1 MLFLYV
7 MTARPWQTD
16 FFLQHKARYI
26 SNVFLYVFYIY
37 MKEKSKAEL
46 PHILEPT
53 QKNLTKNERIAIPVR
68 FCFVSVLIN
77 HGFSFLY

>member
-1 MLFLYV
+1 
-7 MTARPWQTD
+7 
-16 FFLQHKARYI
+16 
-26 SNVFLYVFYIY
+26 

-53 QKNLTKNERIAIPVR
+53 QKNLTKNERIAIPMR